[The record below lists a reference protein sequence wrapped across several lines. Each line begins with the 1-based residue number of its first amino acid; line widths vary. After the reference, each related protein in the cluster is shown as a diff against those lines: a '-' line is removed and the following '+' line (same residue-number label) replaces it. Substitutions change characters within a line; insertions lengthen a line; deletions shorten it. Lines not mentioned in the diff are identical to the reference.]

1 MRDLSR
7 TCIAGLILLA
17 AHAVASPAQVAR
29 GDVRGVISDS
39 IGRRIRGA
47 QVSVVDTDI
56 RALSGPDGSYL
67 LAGVWPGKAT
77 IQVRAL
83 PFAAET
89 LTVTVP
95 SGDTA
100 HVNFTLRLVTPTL
113 AALRTDA
120 DAITARMSGFEE
132 RRARG
137 GGAFITRQQIET
149 RRPHAL
155 SEMLRGVA
163 GLSLGPPGPSQRP
176 TVIIERSSSSIVSGT
191 CGVQLYVDGIPYPG
205 GSVDDFPP
213 ETVEGMEIY
222 RGGSELPAAFRTQNS
237 GCGLIAIWTRD
248 PINAGRTP

>member
-1 MRDLSR
+1 MRGPTR

-17 AHAVASPAQVAR
+17 ANGSASSAQVAR
-29 GDVRGVISDS
+29 GHVHGVISDS

-47 QVSVVDTDI
+47 QVSIVDTDI
-56 RALSGPDGSYL
+56 RALSGADGSYL
-67 LAGVWPGKAT
+67 LPGVWPGKAT

-83 PFAAET
+83 PFAPET
-89 LTVTVP
+89 LTVTVAP
-95 SGDTA
+95 GDTS
-100 HVNFTLRLVTPTL
+100 HVNFTLRLLTRLPTV
-113 AALRTDA
+113 ATDVE
-120 DAITARMSGFEE
+120 AITARMAAFEE

-137 GGAFITRQQIET
+137 IGAFVTRQQIET
-149 RRPHAL
+149 RHPHAL

-176 TVIIERSSSSIVSGT
+176 TILVERSSSSIASGT
-191 CGVQLYVDGIPYPG
+191 CSVQLYVDGIPYTG

-213 ETVEGMEIY
+213 ETVEAMEIY